1 MRRSDILFAAVV
13 AAVLAF
19 AGSGRA
25 DQYHNT
31 EYRFTF
37 DVPAGWVPCA
47 ADELKRA
54 NQISG
59 EEFPGMEV
67 NFVAGFRPTPPPR
80 PTPDRN
86 GFVPVTTPLRS
97 DAVVF
102 VQIDKRVN
110 DKTSFE
116 DLEKEITK
124 DFAAHERGEP
134 EAMIRLARRMIF
146 TKPEFDHTRKRFI
159 VSGASDGSRR
169 HTVRSV
175 GHLSPDGL
183 VIVHGYT
190 RPGGS
195 DEDLAVITAMGDS
208 FRFDEPE
215 KPAPTALDRLF
226 GDKVGPTGRMA
237 IIGGAIALLVV
248 AVGAFVLREKP
259 DARRSRGW

>member
-1 MRRSDILFAAVV
+1 MRRSDILFAAIV
-13 AAVLAF
+13 AAGLVSA
-19 AGSGRA
+19 APGRA
-25 DQYHNT
+25 EQYHNI

-47 ADELKRA
+47 AEELKRA

-67 NFVAGFRPTPPPR
+67 TFVAGFRPTPPPR
-80 PTPDRN
+80 PAPDRN
-86 GFVPVTTPLRS
+86 GFVPVTVPLRT

-102 VQIDKRVN
+102 VQIDKRAN

-116 DLEKEITK
+116 DLEKEITR

-146 TKPEFDHTRKRFI
+146 TKPEFDHARKRFV
-159 VSGASDGSRR
+159 VSGAFERGRR
-169 HTVRSV
+169 TMTRSV
-175 GHLSPDGL
+175 GHLAPDGL

-195 DEDLAVITAMGDS
+195 DEDLALITALGDS

-215 KPAPTALDRLF
+215 KPASALDRVF
-226 GDKVGPTGRMA
+226 GERVGPTGRMA
-237 IIGGAIALLVV
+237 IIGGVIALLV
-248 AVGAFVLREKP
+248 
-259 DARRSRGW
+259 